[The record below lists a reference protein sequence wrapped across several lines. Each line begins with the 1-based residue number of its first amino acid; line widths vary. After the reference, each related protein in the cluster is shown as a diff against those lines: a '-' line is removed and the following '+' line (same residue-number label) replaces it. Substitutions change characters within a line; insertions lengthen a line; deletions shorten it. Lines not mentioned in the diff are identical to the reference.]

1 MCPYPNAPQVKPVTG
16 TDRENPPAEDPAL
29 AGQGRQTPSGS
40 YSRAIKCPSG
50 HVNHILDKTPPAQV
64 ICWSC
69 RRQVRIPEFW
79 DSRA

>member
-1 MCPYPNAPQVKPVTG
+1 MSPYPNEPQVETA
-16 TDRENPPAEDPAL
+16 TDRDHPPAEDPAL
-29 AGQGRQTPSGS
+29 AGQGRQTPSRI

-50 HVNHILDKTPPAQV
+50 HVNHVLGKTPPAQV

-79 DSRA
+79 DSRG